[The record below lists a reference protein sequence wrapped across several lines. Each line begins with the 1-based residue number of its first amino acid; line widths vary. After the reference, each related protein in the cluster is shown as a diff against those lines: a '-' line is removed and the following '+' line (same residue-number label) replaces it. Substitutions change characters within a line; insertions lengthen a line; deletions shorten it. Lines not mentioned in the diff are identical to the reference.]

1 MVHMVQDATSI
12 QIRLYHVIHMFYN
25 LVDYNVLE
33 RVACSSVT
41 ILNMLHLVRLAGRI
55 DTRLHQEGLRHCVH
69 SSALHRL
76 GGRAL

>member
-41 ILNMLHLVRLAGRI
+41 I
-55 DTRLHQEGLRHCVH
+55 
-69 SSALHRL
+69 
-76 GGRAL
+76 